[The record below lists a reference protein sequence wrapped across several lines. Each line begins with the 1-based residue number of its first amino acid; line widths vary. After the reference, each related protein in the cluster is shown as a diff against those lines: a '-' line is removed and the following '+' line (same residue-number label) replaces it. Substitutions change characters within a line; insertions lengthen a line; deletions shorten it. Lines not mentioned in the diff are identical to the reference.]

1 MTLVASLNF
10 LDDQGIRLHH
20 LGGELHSLYRPHA
33 RHEGQADHGPGW
45 VWWCTVENSVN
56 YDPITEEV
64 VLQALELV
72 ISPAAS
78 PLMIMCNLGR
88 HRTGTVVGICKH
100 TTLSPSTLTPLG
112 QRATLASLKAD
123 FASPAAP
130 NSPNRGRVQSAS
142 CSDGTSQA
150 SSRSTGGKRAGLA
163 PSSITPPL
171 QLTSELPTSDTPD
184 PKCAC

>member
-112 QRATLASLKAD
+112 QRATLASLKLTLPVLLLPIRPIAAASSPQAAAMEPRKHPRGVQAVSAPD
-123 FASPAAP
+123 SLPPASPHH
-130 NSPNRGRVQSAS
+130 
-142 CSDGTSQA
+142 
-150 SSRSTGGKRAGLA
+150 SS
-163 PSSITPPL
+163 
-171 QLTSELPTSDTPD
+171 
-184 PKCAC
+184 